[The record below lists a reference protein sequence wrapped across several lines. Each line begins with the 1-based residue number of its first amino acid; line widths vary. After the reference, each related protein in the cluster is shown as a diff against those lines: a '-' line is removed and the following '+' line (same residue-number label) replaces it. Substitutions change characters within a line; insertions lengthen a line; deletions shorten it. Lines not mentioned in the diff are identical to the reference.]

1 MSTNRTEH
9 YQLHA
14 WEPGDTFLR
23 EEFNENFAKLDAA
36 TRIVTGT
43 YSGNGTASRFISLG
57 FTPQALLIDRDHG
70 RRDQFFTGGG
80 LVLPGL
86 TSINGAVSVTEE
98 GFQVTKEMN
107 EAGSFTT
114 VYFYLALR

>member
-1 MSTNRTEH
+1 MSTNKTKN

-14 WEPGDTFLR
+14 WEPGDDFLLR
-23 EEFNENFAKLDAA
+23 EINENFGKLDEAA
-36 TRIVTGT
+36 RTVTGS
-43 YSGNGTASRFISLG
+43 YSGDGTASRFISLG
-57 FTPQALLIDRDHG
+57 FTPKALLIDRDHG

-86 TSINGAVSVTEE
+86 TSINGAVTIGVG
-98 GFQVTKEMN
+98 GFQLTAAMN
-107 EAGSFTT
+107 ENGSFPT